1 MSTENNQS
9 ELPEKRKGRPP
20 LQITQDIIDQAEV
33 LGSQGMNMQQIADAL
48 GMGLSTIY
56 EKIPLYPEFA
66 EAIKRGKAKG
76 IALVTEKL
84 QEKILS
90 MDTASIIFYLKA
102 QAKWR
107 DHDTV
112 DVSANGAQK
121 IEINITGG
129 PPANE

>member
-1 MSTENNQS
+1 M
-9 ELPEKRKGRPP
+9 
-20 LQITQDIIDQAEV
+20 
-33 LGSQGMNMQQIADAL
+33 
-48 GMGLSTIY
+48 Y
-56 EKIPLYPEFA
+56 EKMPLYPEFA

-90 MDTASIIFYLKA
+90 MDTTSIIFYLKA

-107 DHDTV
+107 DSDSV